1 MKLNETLD
9 KTKVKLALYLFI
21 EPGYCS
27 PVQFYQ
33 QARDYINHSWN
44 RDLKFWH

>member
-9 KTKVKLALYLFI
+9 ITKVKLALYLFI